1 MTGSFAAREN
11 MTMAL
16 DDAAD
21 LLREHG
27 QHEWATFLQDI
38 IDHAE
43 DDAALARL
51 RRAYDELTE
60 LILDPVDADVDARR
74 QVNSSPGHSM
84 SADDLPPNARS
95 SATVHLTNGAGGH
108 VPSLWP
114 RAMRAGTIR
123 RLTGRP

>member
-1 MTGSFAAREN
+1 MSAFISATFMTVWRGRHRHMSGSFAAREN

-27 QHEWATFLQDI
+27 QHEWATFLQDV

-51 RRAYDELTE
+51 RRAYDELTD
-60 LILDPVDADVDARR
+60 LILDPADADADFLFQQRLGHAW
-74 QVNSSPGHSM
+74 VNLERLSPG
-84 SADDLPPNARS
+84 A
-95 SATVHLTNGAGGH
+95 
-108 VPSLWP
+108 
-114 RAMRAGTIR
+114 
-123 RLTGRP
+123 